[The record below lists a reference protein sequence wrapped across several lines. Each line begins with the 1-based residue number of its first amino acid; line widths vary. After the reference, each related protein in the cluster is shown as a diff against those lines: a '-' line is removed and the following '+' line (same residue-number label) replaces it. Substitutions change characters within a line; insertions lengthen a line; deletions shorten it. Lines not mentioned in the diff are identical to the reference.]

1 MIEVDLFPVAR
12 LRFNRPRRNRRGPE
26 RSLPAK
32 RQFVSSNNMKRTNAH
47 LDDDLY
53 SIQAEGRSEYHL
65 VPAISPK
72 SNPVIRVAVRGTS
85 VVTVIGIVIH
95 K

>member
-1 MIEVDLFPVAR
+1 MIEFDLSPVTC

-26 RSLPAK
+26 RSLPAE

-53 SIQAEGRSEYHL
+53 SAGRDDLSITWFR
-65 VPAISPK
+65 AISPK
-72 SNPVIRVAVRGTS
+72 SNPVIRVAVCGTS
-85 VVTVIGIVIH
+85 VVTIIGTVIH